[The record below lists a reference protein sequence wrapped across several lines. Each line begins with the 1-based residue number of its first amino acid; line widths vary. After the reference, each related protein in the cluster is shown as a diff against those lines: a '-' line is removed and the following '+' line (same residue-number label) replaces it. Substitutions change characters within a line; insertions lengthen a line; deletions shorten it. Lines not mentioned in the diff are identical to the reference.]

1 MDSNSFVYPPK
12 FDSNCLCY
20 HRWTAWTGRI
30 VRGSILTDA
39 SLRNWRVLDF
49 MTFLVVIPRLS
60 FFVNRVVCRPWRDY
74 SFGYPRFT
82 GLYRRQ

>member
-60 FFVNRVVCRPWRDY
+60 FFCE
-74 SFGYPRFT
+74 
-82 GLYRRQ
+82 